1 MNRKR
6 IREIVALIICLAI
19 PFLAGAIGGFFTA
32 PAIPTWYAGL
42 AKPVFNPPPWI
53 FGPAWSAL
61 YAMMGVAL
69 YLVWRRGLKQP
80 GVKRAAILF
89 AAQMALNA
97 AWPILFFGLRNPGIA
112 LIEIAVL
119 WVMILLTLLA
129 FLRVSRTAGLLLV
142 PYLAWVSFAA
152 VLNFAIWR
160 LN

>member
-6 IREIVALIICLAI
+6 ITNVIALIICLAI
-19 PFLAGAIGGFFTA
+19 PFLAGAFGGLYTA

-42 AKPVFNPPPWI
+42 AKPAFNPPGWI
-53 FGPAWSAL
+53 FGPVWSAL
-61 YAMMGVAL
+61 YAAMGVSL
-69 YLVWRRGLKQP
+69 YLVWRKGAGEP

-97 AWPILFFGLRNPGIA
+97 AWPFLFFGLRNPGIA
-112 LIEIAVL
+112 LVEIIVL
-119 WVMILLTLLA
+119 WVMIILTLLA
-129 FLRVSRTAGLLLV
+129 FLRVSRPAGLLLV

>member
-6 IREIVALIICLAI
+6 ITDVVALIICLAI
-19 PFLAGAIGGFFTA
+19 PFMAGAFGGLYTA

-42 AKPVFNPPPWI
+42 AKPAFNPPGWI
-53 FGPAWSAL
+53 FGPVWSVL
-61 YAMMGVAL
+61 YAAMGVSL
-69 YLVWRRGLKQP
+69 YLVWRTGMKQP

-97 AWPILFFGLRNPGIA
+97 AWPFIFFGLRNPGIA
-112 LIEIAVL
+112 LVEIVLL
-119 WVMILLTLLA
+119 WVMIILTLVA
-129 FLRVSRTAGLLLV
+129 FLRVSRPAGLLLV

-152 VLNFAIWR
+152 VLNIAIWR

>member
-6 IREIVALIICLAI
+6 VRDIVALIICLAI
-19 PFLAGAIGGFFTA
+19 PFLAGAMGGFFTA
-32 PAIPTWYAGL
+32 PAIPTWYADL
-42 AKPVFNPPPWI
+42 AKPAFNPPGWV

-80 GVKRAAILF
+80 GVKRSAIFF

-97 AWPILFFGLRNPGIA
+97 AWPFLFFGLRNPGIA
-112 LIEIAVL
+112 LVEIVIL

>member
-6 IREIVALIICLAI
+6 ITNVIALIICLAI
-19 PFLAGAIGGFFTA
+19 PFLAGAFGGFYTA

-42 AKPVFNPPPWI
+42 AKPAFNPPGWI
-53 FGPAWSAL
+53 FGPVWSAL
-61 YAMMGVAL
+61 YAAMGVSL
-69 YLVWRRGLKQP
+69 YLVWRTGMKQP

-97 AWPILFFGLRNPGIA
+97 AWPFLFFGLRNPGIA
-112 LIEIAVL
+112 LVEIVLL
-119 WVMILLTLLA
+119 WVMIILTLVA
-129 FLRVSRTAGLLLV
+129 FLRVSRPAGLLLV